1 MANYG
6 CGKGMNEEN
15 LLAMRRRVLELDAN
29 PDIKPTALE
38 KAFLE
43 AYQRTQKRSPW
54 PLRLSTLI
62 HPVQAAAKMKPRP

>member
-29 PDIKPTALE
+29 PNIKPTALE

-43 AYQRTQKRSPW
+43 AYRERKKGTYGR
-54 PLRLSTLI
+54 
-62 HPVQAAAKMKPRP
+62 

>member
-43 AYQRTQKRSPW
+43 AYQRTQKRRPW
-54 PLRLSTLI
+54 PLRLFTLI
-62 HPVQAAAKMKPRP
+62 HPVQGAVRTKAKP

>member
-1 MANYG
+1 MEVLWGPLWRLCIDSTQMANYG

-29 PDIKPTALE
+29 PQIKPTALE

-43 AYQRTQKRSPW
+43 AYRERKKGGYGR
-54 PLRLSTLI
+54 
-62 HPVQAAAKMKPRP
+62 

>member
-29 PDIKPTALE
+29 PHIKPTALE

-43 AYQRTQKRSPW
+43 AYQERKKEAYGRSQSLPAS
-54 PLRLSTLI
+54 PLSR
-62 HPVQAAAKMKPRP
+62 VRPR

>member
-29 PDIKPTALE
+29 PHIKPTALE

-43 AYQRTQKRSPW
+43 AYRERKKGAYGRQDSLSSSALSK
-54 PLRLSTLI
+54 LR
-62 HPVQAAAKMKPRP
+62 PR

>member
-29 PDIKPTALE
+29 PKLKPTALE

-43 AYQRTQKRSPW
+43 AYRERKKGGYGRS
-54 PLRLSTLI
+54 
-62 HPVQAAAKMKPRP
+62 

>member
-1 MANYG
+1 MEGHWCPLWRLCIDSTQMANYG

-43 AYQRTQKRSPW
+43 AYRERKKG
-54 PLRLSTLI
+54 
-62 HPVQAAAKMKPRP
+62 AYGG

>member
-29 PDIKPTALE
+29 PHIKPTALE

-43 AYQRTQKRSPW
+43 AYQERKKEAYGRSQSLPAS
-54 PLRLSTLI
+54 PL
-62 HPVQAAAKMKPRP
+62 PRVRPR

>member
-29 PDIKPTALE
+29 PELKPTTLE

-43 AYQRTQKRSPW
+43 AYQERKKEGHGR
-54 PLRLSTLI
+54 
-62 HPVQAAAKMKPRP
+62 